1 MKIYKAD
8 GTMEQVDLQG
18 RKVTLEQLQQAVGG
32 YIEAVPGTNA
42 RAYCNEEGMLT
53 GLPFNAIASHLFGM
67 ALVGNVVVL
76 ETGDKQ

>member
-1 MKIYKAD
+1 
-8 GTMEQVDLQG
+8 
-18 RKVTLEQLQQAVGG
+18 VGG

>member
-1 MKIYKAD
+1 
-8 GTMEQVDLQG
+8 
-18 RKVTLEQLQQAVGG
+18 
-32 YIEAVPGTNA
+32 
-42 RAYCNEEGMLT
+42 MLT